1 MGNNISGPSITN
13 LAEPLWHHSYQYDL
27 KVLSARTYKNC
38 EIESQFHKIIF
49 IPPLPTALQKW
60 VVWQWNSHSE
70 QPKGTFRSPIFIHLH
85 LHFGKEVGNEVQCFL
100 IVRPHAKSNVVLGT
114 KLNVGH
120 YKSPKRAADAGNI
133 NFMGLNEDSE
143 GRCTFI

>member
-1 MGNNISGPSITN
+1 M
-13 LAEPLWHHSYQYDL
+13 
-27 KVLSARTYKNC
+27 
-38 EIESQFHKIIF
+38 
-49 IPPLPTALQKW
+49 
-60 VVWQWNSHSE
+60 
-70 QPKGTFRSPIFIHLH
+70 
-85 LHFGKEVGNEVQCFL
+85 GNEVQCFL